1 MIDLSH
7 FYLKTRASN
16 VNISACTHRCYVTSM
31 VAREPRA
38 CARGMLASY
47 PVSLRGVRRFL
58 SQPLRKESLVHFA
71 RACVSSIIDFDV
83 TGGGV

>member
-38 CARGMLASY
+38 CARGMHAHMLPTVLASR
-47 PVSLRGVRRFL
+47 L
-58 SQPLRKESLVHFA
+58 
-71 RACVSSIIDFDV
+71 
-83 TGGGV
+83 